1 MKRLLISMT
10 LLSLAI
16 ACRHVGASEQ
26 EAKAY
31 LNYFEYFLGEW
42 SMAEEGGDTGS
53 WTVAM
58 SPTGCSVTTLLKL
71 GDVTSH
77 GEYGYDPVTSTWLGV
92 GFSSAGARWSEAL
105 KKPDSRKPQP
115 GEVIWYSGKVVAND
129 GTEKLSK
136 MRLEFISDDA
146 FSVTQTFLDVQGDA
160 EPSVR
165 KLTSK
170 RKQQ

>member
-1 MKRLLISMT
+1 MKRLLISMA

-16 ACRHVGASEQ
+16 VCQHVAASEQ

-31 LNYFEYFLGEW
+31 LDYFEYFLGEW
-42 SMAEEGGDTGS
+42 SVAAEGGDTGT
-53 WTVAM
+53 WAVAV
-58 SPTGCSVTTLLKL
+58 SPSGCSVTTLLKL

-77 GEYGYDPVTSTWLGV
+77 GEYGYDPTTSTWLGV
-92 GFSSAGARWSEAL
+92 GFSSKGTRWSEAL
-105 KKPDSRKPQP
+105 KKPDSAKPRP
-115 GEVIWYSGKVVAND
+115 GDVIYYSGKVVAND

-136 MRLEFISDDA
+136 MRLEFISDDTFQVA
-146 FSVTQTFLDVQGDA
+146 QTILDVQGDA
-160 EPSVR
+160 EPFVR